1 MKLRTFI
8 KNNIFNFYIAM
19 EAVMANKLRSLLTA
33 LGIIF
38 GVAAVITMLAIGN
51 GAQEEILKQIK
62 LVGVNN
68 IVIQPILQKEEDK
81 ASGEL
86 KKEKK
91 KFSPGLTLED
101 AEALK
106 KVLPGV
112 QHISPE
118 VIISDVAV
126 RQGKST
132 AVKLIGVT
140 PDFFSIYNFG
150 LQSGSMF
157 NAAHL
162 KGEPVCIIGKDIKT
176 KFFSQEEPVGKYIK
190 CGSNWLRV
198 IGVLEERKVS
208 EAAINSYGIRN
219 YNLDIYVPIKSVL
232 LRYSNR
238 SLLTAGKLNSGAR
251 NDDDGVTAVSSKQVN
266 YNQLDR
272 LVLQLEKTEM
282 INSSTEVI
290 GRLLKRRHNDVPDYE
305 ISVPELLLKQQQRTK
320 EIFNIVLAAIASI
333 SLVVGGI
340 GIMNIMLASVLER
353 IKEIGIR
360 LSIGATKKDI
370 IIQFLCEAVFI
381 SVSGGIIGIVL
392 GVTLAELISRITGI
406 VTVIS
411 FVSII
416 ISFGVSAT
424 VGLVFGIMPARKA
437 ALQDPIKS
445 LRYE

>member
-126 RQGKST
+126 RQ
-132 AVKLIGVT
+132 GVT